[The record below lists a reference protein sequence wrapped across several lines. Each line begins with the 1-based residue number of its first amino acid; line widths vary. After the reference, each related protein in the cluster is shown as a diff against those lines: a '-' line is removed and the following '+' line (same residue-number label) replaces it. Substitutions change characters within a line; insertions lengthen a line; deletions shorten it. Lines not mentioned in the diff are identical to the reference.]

1 MKYLLMT
8 LLIVTLGF
16 NLQSQEYKYK
26 DKILDLY
33 AIESEK
39 LELVV
44 DSIIEFEKKEFYY
57 NDSLVFLVFVRLLE
71 SPEIKKVV
79 EGDLFDICINT
90 TETLSDLDRASG
102 YFYYMD
108 HLFLICSN
116 NDKFRLLKKT
126 NKTMKFQ
133 YKYKVNSNNNDK
145 HRTTNLTPIDDTHTS
160 WCYLYY
166 QKTDVFKG
174 MSNL

>member
-174 MSNL
+174 M